1 MSGADLSEP
10 GEFRDLRDLAIREVV
25 QLLDEHESVKLE
37 SSFSALTPAQQAE
50 ILDLQAAVAREINA
64 AGEESP
70 DRSLR
75 YRVLARVAEAIER
88 DNEAV
93 APIASIG
100 RLGAHASSA
109 SVFPNPADPDGVAP
123 DQDDSVR
130 HERTTRSWSAMR
142 NELGWRAAALVF
154 GASLV
159 VLGVI
164 HWQTAETLDRFERYV
179 ISELSLQQLIEEN
192 PEMSQY
198 AGILRSST
206 RRDHPLVSKVGL
218 GSANVIYEP
227 ATKSSMFQGVLMI
240 NQLADATSSV
250 QLMIRDAD
258 GLETM
263 VQEVSLSPNGHI
275 TADRVALDQNLLAPT
290 SVFILRDS
298 ESGDLLLES
307 GRFGA

>member
-1 MSGADLSEP
+1 MPGADLSEP

-37 SSFSALTPAQQAE
+37 SCFSRLTPDQQAE

-75 YRVLARVAEAIER
+75 YRVLARVAEAIEQ
-88 DNEAV
+88 DTEAV

-100 RLGAHASSA
+100 RPGTQAPASSPA
-109 SVFPNPADPDGVAP
+109 LPNRDTPA
-123 DQDDSVR
+123 R
-130 HERTTRSWSAMR
+130 HEPAGRSWSAMR
-142 NELGWRAAALVF
+142 NELGWRAAALVL

-159 VLGVI
+159 VLGVM

-206 RRDHPLVSKVGL
+206 RRDYPLVTNVGL

-227 ATKSSMFQGVLMI
+227 ATQSNTLQGALMI
-240 NQLADATSSV
+240 NQLASAASKVS
-250 QLMIRDAD
+250 LMVRDAD
-258 GLETM
+258 GLETL
-263 VQEVSLSPNGHI
+263 VQEVSLSANRHI
-275 TADRVALDQNLLAPT
+275 TADRVDLERNLLSPT
-290 SVFILRDS
+290 SIFVLRDS

-307 GRFGA
+307 GRFGAG

>member
-1 MSGADLSEP
+1 MPGADLSEP

-25 QLLDEHESVKLE
+25 QLLDEHESVRLE
-37 SSFSALTPAQQAE
+37 SSFSGLTPDQQAE

-75 YRVLARVAEAIER
+75 YRVLARVAEAIEQ
-88 DNEAV
+88 DTEAV

-100 RLGAHASSA
+100 RLGAHAPASA
-109 SVFPNPADPDGVAP
+109 SVVFDEEKPV
-123 DQDDSVR
+123 QR
-130 HERTTRSWSAMR
+130 ERATRSWSGMR

-206 RRDHPLVSKVGL
+206 RRDYPLVSNVGL

-240 NQLADATSSV
+240 NQLAAATSSV
-250 QLMIRDAD
+250 QLMVRDAD
-258 GLETM
+258 GIETL

-275 TADRVALDQNLLAPT
+275 TADRVALDQNLLSPT

-298 ESGDLLLES
+298 ENGDLLLES

>member
-1 MSGADLSEP
+1 MPGEDLSEP

-25 QLLDEHESVKLE
+25 QLLDEHESVRLE
-37 SSFSALTPAQQAE
+37 AGFSGLTPDQQAE

-75 YRVLARVAEAIER
+75 YRVLARVAEAIEQ
-88 DNEAV
+88 DAEAV

-100 RLGAHASSA
+100 RLGARHNTPASST
-109 SVFPNPADPDGVAP
+109 P
-123 DQDDSVR
+123 VR
-130 HERTTRSWSAMR
+130 EIPSEREPIARSWSGMR
-142 NELGWRAAALVF
+142 NELGWRAAALVL
-154 GASLV
+154 GASLI

-164 HWQTAETLDRFERYV
+164 HWQTAETLDRFERFV

-206 RRDHPLVSKVGL
+206 RRDQPLVSSVGP

-227 ATKSSMFQGVLMI
+227 ATRSSVYQGVLLI
-240 NQLADATSSV
+240 NQLADSTSSV
-250 QLMIRDAD
+250 RLMIRDSD
-258 GLETM
+258 GVETL
-263 VQEVSLSPNGHI
+263 VRQVALSPNGHV
-275 TADRVALDQNLLAPT
+275 TADRVAIDRDLLSPA
-290 SVFILRDS
+290 SIFILRDS

>member
-1 MSGADLSEP
+1 MPGADLSEP
-10 GEFRDLRDLAIREVV
+10 GEFRELRDLAIREVV
-25 QLLDEHESVKLE
+25 QLLDEHESVRLE
-37 SSFSALTPAQQAE
+37 SSFSRLTPDQQAE

-64 AGEESP
+64 AGDEMP

-75 YRVLARVAEAIER
+75 YRVLARVSEAIEQ
-88 DNEAV
+88 DAEAV

-100 RLGAHASSA
+100 RLSTRTPVSPTLLFEEGESL
-109 SVFPNPADPDGVAP
+109 
-123 DQDDSVR
+123 R
-130 HERTTRSWSAMR
+130 TERNTPPRSWIR

-206 RRDHPLVSKVGL
+206 RRDYPLVSDVGL
-218 GSANVIYEP
+218 GSANVVYEP
-227 ATKSSMFQGVLMI
+227 ATNSSMYQGVLMVH
-240 NQLADATSSV
+240 QLATTSSSV
-250 QLMIRDAD
+250 QLMVRDAD
-258 GLETM
+258 GVETL
-263 VQEVSLSPNGHI
+263 VQQVDLSPNGHI
-275 TADRVALDQNLLAPT
+275 TADRVALDPDLLSPA
-290 SVFILRDS
+290 SVFILRDV
-298 ESGDLLLES
+298 ENGDLLLES
-307 GRFGA
+307 GRFGV